1 MMKSLHMNI
10 LSLQGMTCHGFP
22 SNIGA
27 NAAEDENGGIQRA
40 QAACRVKVA
49 KATPLHSSTVRDYV
63 HARCSRRGRRELD
76 ESSEHHVVSNLTTT
90 TPDRA
95 PSRRCGARRK
105 FEKHHA
111 PGTQASQLLPCPALP
126 PSNAV
131 ASKVATSRQISA
143 RKSNCSKA
151 SIEAATSR
159 TPSARWPS
167 SLANT
172 HDRVVRRP
180 MRSCE
185 QLDRLSEA
193 VLPI

>member
-1 MMKSLHMNI
+1 MGFQVISVQMQRRMKTEAFNVHKQLVGSKSPNPPHCTVL
-10 LSLQGMTCHGFP
+10 LVQRGM
-22 SNIGA
+22 
-27 NAAEDENGGIQRA
+27 
-40 QAACRVKVA
+40 
-49 KATPLHSSTVRDYV
+49 RDYL

-159 TPSARWPS
+159 TPSERWFS
-167 SLANT
+167 RMENT
-172 HDRVVRRP
+172 HASVVRRP
-180 MRSCE
+180 IKIWE
-185 QLDRLSEA
+185 ALEIVSEA
-193 VLPI
+193 CMPI